1 MLRGMKIALELT
13 DEQEQ
18 QMWKSVGVARWCY
31 NYAITRARA
40 KGHYLKSLEDENLS
54 KTLSE
59 GAIRKELTVL
69 KSTTHPWLKEVGSN
83 VIKQA
88 VKDWDDACKRFFKG
102 LGKAPKYKSKVTS
115 KPSFYVNYE
124 TLRRV
129 NGGFRGEK
137 LGFVKTS
144 QPLPKI
150 PKGSYYKNPRVSFD
164 GKYWYLSF
172 TYEVPPISVELTDLV
187 IGVDLGLKTLAT
199 LSTGEFVENINNSRR
214 VKQLEKQLRR
224 EQRHLA
230 RQLQANT
237 KGYLTTENGSRKPIY
252 ERSLDLCS
260 NIQATKRKIK
270 LLYRKLSSI
279 RLNHIHQTTSYLV
292 KQLPKG
298 IVIEDLNVKGMMK
311 NKHLSKHIQDSMFY
325 EFRRQLEYKC
335 SRYGILL
342 VVAER
347 FYPSSKTCSYC
358 GSIKSDLKLKDRVY
372 KCDSC
377 GLEKDRDLNAAE
389 NLAYYFHKG

>member
-1 MLRGMKIALELT
+1 MLQL
-13 DEQEQ
+13 
-18 QMWKSVGVARWCY
+18 
-31 NYAITRARA
+31 AITRA
-40 KGHYLKSLEDENLS
+40 KEYYLNHLEDKSLP

-69 KSTTHPWLKEVGSN
+69 KHTTHPWLKEVGSN

-88 VKDWDDACKRFFKG
+88 VKDWNDARNRFFKG
-102 LGKAPKYKSKVTS
+102 LGKAPKYKSKATS

-124 TLRRV
+124 RLHRV
-129 NGGFRGEK
+129 DGGFRGEK
-137 LGFVKTS
+137 LGFVKTRQS
-144 QPLPKI
+144 LPKI
-150 PKGSYYKNPRVSFD
+150 PKGSYYKNPRISFD

-172 TYEVPPISVELTDLV
+172 SYEVPTISVKLTDLV

-199 LSTGEFVENINNSRR
+199 LSTGEFVENINKSRR

-237 KGYLTTENGSRKPIY
+237 KGYLTTANGGRKPIY
-252 ERSLDLCS
+252 KRSLDLCS
-260 NIQATKRKIK
+260 NIQATKRKIQ
-270 LLYRKLSSI
+270 LLYRKLASI

-298 IVIEDLNVKGMMK
+298 IVIEDLNVQGLMK
-311 NKHLSKHIQDSMFY
+311 NKHLAKHIQNALFY

-335 SRYGILL
+335 LQCGIEL

-347 FYPSSKTCSYC
+347 FYPSSKMCSYC
-358 GSIKSDLKLKDRVY
+358 GCIKSDLKLKDRVY

-389 NLAYYFHKG
+389 NLAYYFHRG

>member
-1 MLRGMKIALELT
+1 MLRGMKIALDLT

-18 QMWKSVGVARWCY
+18 QMWKSVGVARWSY
-31 NYAITRARA
+31 NYAITRC
-40 KGHYLKSLEDENLS
+40 KEQYLNHLEDDTLP
-54 KTLSE
+54 KTLTVFE
-59 GAIRKELTVL
+59 ILKELTVL
-69 KSTTHPWLKEVGSN
+69 KRTTHPWLKEVGSN
-83 VIKQA
+83 VVKQA
-88 VKDWDDACKRFFKG
+88 VRDWGDARNRFFKG
-102 LGKAPKYKSKVTS
+102 IGKAPKYKSKVTS

-124 TLRRV
+124 SLRRV
-129 NGGFRGEK
+129 NGGFRGER
-137 LGFVKTS
+137 LGFIKTT

-150 PKGSYYKNPRVSFD
+150 PKGTYYSNPRISFD

-172 TYEVPPISVELTDLV
+172 SYEVLDVSVDLTDLV
-187 IGVDLGLKTLAT
+187 IGVDLGIKTLAT
-199 LSTGEFVENINNSRR
+199 LSTGEFVENINKSRR

-237 KGYLTTENGSRKPIY
+237 KGYLTTENGSRKPVY

-270 LLYRKLSSI
+270 LIYRKLSSI
-279 RLNHIHQTTSYLV
+279 RLNHVHQTTSYIV

-311 NKHLSKHIQDSMFY
+311 NKHLSKHIQNALFY

-335 SRYGILL
+335 SRYSIEL
-342 VVAER
+342 VVAKR

-358 GSIKSDLKLKDRVY
+358 GSIKSDLKLKDRIY

-389 NLAYYFHKG
+389 NLAYYFHRC

>member
-1 MLRGMKIALELT
+1 MLRGMKIALVLT

-18 QMWKSVGVARWCY
+18 QMWKSVGVARWSY
-31 NYAITRARA
+31 NYAITRA
-40 KGHYLKSLEDENLS
+40 KEHYLNSLEDESLS

-59 GAIRKELTVL
+59 GVIRKELTAL
-69 KSTTHPWLKEVGSN
+69 KGTTHPWLKEVGSN

-88 VKDWDDACKRFFKG
+88 VKDWGEARNRFFKG
-102 LGKAPKYKSKVTS
+102 LGKAPKYKSKATS

-150 PKGSYYKNPRVSFD
+150 PKGSYYKNPRISFD
-164 GKYWYLSF
+164 GKYWCLSF
-172 TYEVPPISVELTDLV
+172 TYEVPTISVELTDLV

-199 LSTGEFVENINNSRR
+199 LSTGEFVENINKSRR

-224 EQRHLA
+224 KQRHLA

-237 KGYLTTENGSRKPIY
+237 KGYLTTENGSQKPIY

-260 NIQATKRKIK
+260 NIQTTKRKIQ
-270 LLYRKLSSI
+270 LLYRKLRFI
-279 RLNHIHQTTSYLV
+279 RLNHIHQATSYLV

-298 IVIEDLNVKGMMK
+298 IVIEDLNVKGLMK
-311 NKHLSKHIQDSMFY
+311 NKHLSKHIQNAMFY
-325 EFRRQLEYKC
+325 EFRRQLKYKC
-335 SRYGILL
+335 SRYGIEL

-377 GLEKDRDLNAAE
+377 GLKKDRDLNAAE
-389 NLAYYFHKG
+389 NLAYYFHRG

>member
-1 MLRGMKIALELT
+1 MLRGMKIALDLT
-13 DEQEQ
+13 DEQEA
-18 QMWKSVGVARWCY
+18 QMWKSAGVARWSY
-31 NYAITRARA
+31 NYAITRDRE
-40 KGHYLKSLEDENLS
+40 HYLNYLDDNTLP
-54 KTLSE
+54 KTLTE
-59 GAIRKELTVL
+59 GQIRKELTVL
-69 KSTTHPWLKEVGSN
+69 KNTTHPWLKEVGSN

-88 VKDWDDACKRFFKG
+88 VKDWNDARNRFFKG
-102 LGKAPKYKSKVTS
+102 LGKTPKYKSKTTS

-124 TLRRV
+124 SLRRV
-129 NGGFRGEK
+129 SGGFRGEK
-137 LGFVKTS
+137 LGFIKTKE
-144 QPLPKI
+144 PLPKI
-150 PKGSYYKNPRVSFD
+150 PKGSYYKNPRISFD
-164 GKYWYLSF
+164 GKYWYLSIS
-172 TYEVPPISVELTDLV
+172 YEVSSTPVELSDVV

-199 LSTGEFVENINNSRR
+199 LSTGEFVENINKSHK
-214 VKQLEKQLRR
+214 VKRLEKQLRR
-224 EQRHLA
+224 EQRRLA

-237 KGYLTTENGSRKPIY
+237 KGYFLTAKGGRKPIY
-252 ERSLDLCS
+252 KRPLDLCS
-260 NIQATKRKIK
+260 NIQNTKRRIK

-311 NKHLSKHIQDSMFY
+311 NKHLAKHVQNTMFY

-335 SRYGILL
+335 LQYGVQL
-342 VVAER
+342 VIADR

-358 GSIKSDLKLKDRVY
+358 GCIKSDLKLKDRIY

-389 NLAYYFHKG
+389 NLAYYFYRG

>member
-31 NYAITRARA
+31 NYAITRA
-40 KGHYLKSLEDENLS
+40 KEHYLKSLEDESLP

-69 KSTTHPWLKEVGSN
+69 KNTTRPWLKEVGSN

-88 VKDWDDACKRFFKG
+88 VKDWDDARKRFFKG
-102 LGKAPKYKSKVTS
+102 LGKAPKYKSKTTS
-115 KPSFYVNYE
+115 KSSFYVNYE
-124 TLRRV
+124 NLRRV

-150 PKGSYYKNPRVSFD
+150 PKGSHYKNPRISFD

-172 TYEVPPISVELTDLV
+172 SYEVPTISVELTDLV

-199 LSTGEFVENINNSRR
+199 LSTGEFVENINKNRR
-214 VKQLEKQLRR
+214 VKQLEKQIRR

-237 KGYLTTENGSRKPIY
+237 KGVLTTENGSRKPIY

-298 IVIEDLNVKGMMK
+298 IVIEDLNIKGMMK

-335 SRYGILL
+335 SRYGIKL

-389 NLAYYFHKG
+389 NLAYYFHIG